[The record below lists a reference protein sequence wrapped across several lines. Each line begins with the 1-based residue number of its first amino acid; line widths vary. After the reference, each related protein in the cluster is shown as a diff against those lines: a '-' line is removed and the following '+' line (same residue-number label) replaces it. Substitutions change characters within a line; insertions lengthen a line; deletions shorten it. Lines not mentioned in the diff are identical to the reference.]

1 MTRGPAFGNNVANS
15 VVGKADSIAVD
26 IGFVIEGQV
35 EKHLPERMLGLV
47 RLHHL
52 DMKVAPTYTQWNQ
65 EISRR

>member
-1 MTRGPAFGNNVANS
+1 
-15 VVGKADSIAVD
+15 VD

-35 EKHLPERMLGLV
+35 EEHLPEQMLGLV

-52 DMKVAPTYTQWNQ
+52 DMKLAPTHTQWNQ